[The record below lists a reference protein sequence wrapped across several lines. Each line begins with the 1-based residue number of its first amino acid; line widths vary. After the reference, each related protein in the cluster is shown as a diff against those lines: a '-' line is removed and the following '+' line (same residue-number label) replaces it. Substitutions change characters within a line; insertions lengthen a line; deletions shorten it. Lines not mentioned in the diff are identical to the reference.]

1 MKGRKEG
8 RKQAGRTLRRDR
20 VGQTAPI
27 GHGHLVSDFDF

>member
-1 MKGRKEG
+1 MKGRKEEN
-8 RKQAGRTLRRDR
+8 KQGTLRRDR